1 MQHAGM
7 LCTCVLLSLLLRDVR
22 LHMLSLTLLVCLTLQ
37 APRAANRG
45 DQNPAP
51 ARKRQHTAAANV
63 DLHDLTLL
71 GGCTG
76 CSSDYGNWKV
86 HGGSS

>member
-1 MQHAGM
+1 MKACSRM
-7 LCTCVLLSLLLRDVR
+7 CVVLLLLPRDVC
-22 LHMLSLTLLVCLTLQ
+22 LYILFLTLLVCLTLQ
-37 APRAANRG
+37 APKAADRG

-71 GGCTG
+71 GNPT
-76 CSSDYGNWKV
+76 
-86 HGGSS
+86 